1 MVLVLCIAGRSR
13 SLRFENNNFIYIP
26 GYRVVMETVT
36 IPKEEYDY
44 LKRLEEAAQEQLLSS
59 IKRGLEDA
67 AKGRLR
73 ER

>member
-1 MVLVLCIAGRSR
+1 
-13 SLRFENNNFIYIP
+13 
-26 GYRVVMETVT
+26 METVT
-36 IPKEEYDY
+36 ITKNEYEY
-44 LKRLEEAAQEQLLSS
+44 LKRLEAIAQDELLLS